1 MDVTWLGH
9 GCFRL
14 RGRGAAVVTDPYPP
28 AVGLKLSRMDAEVVT
43 VSHDHDNH
51 SYTQV
56 VREGAYEIRGP
67 GEYEVAGVS
76 VIGIPTYHDADR
88 GAKHGRNTV
97 YLIEIDDVR
106 VCHLGDLGHKL
117 EDTEAEA
124 VTAPDVLLVPV
135 GGESAMN
142 GALAAEVVRQL
153 EPRYVVPM
161 HSAIPGLKLK
171 LDPID
176 RFLKEMGVTASEPQP
191 KLAVQ
196 KSSVTEFET
205 KVVVLEPKAEVRV

>member
-14 RGRGAAVVTDPYPP
+14 RGRSAAVVTDPYPP
-28 AVGLKLSRMDAEVVT
+28 ALGLKLQRLDADLVT

-51 SYTQV
+51 SYTQA
-56 VREGAYEIRGP
+56 VREAYEIRGP

-76 VIGIPTYHDADR
+76 VIGIPTFHDSEK

-97 YLIEIDDVR
+97 YLFEIDDLR

-117 EDTEAEA
+117 DDVEAET
-124 VTAPDVLLVPV
+124 VSSPDVLLVPV
-135 GGESAMN
+135 GGHSSINA
-142 GALAAEVVRQL
+142 AQAAEVVRLL
-153 EPRYVVPM
+153 EPRFVVPM
-161 HSAIPGLKLK
+161 HYSIPGIKVS

-176 RFLKEMGVTASEPQP
+176 RFLTEMGLSSAEPQA
-191 KLAVQ
+191 KLSVQ
-196 KSSVTEFET
+196 RSSGEYDT
-205 KVVVLEPKAEVRV
+205 KVVVLEPKVEPKV